1 MALTDK
7 QRGVIKGVIT
17 SAIMIYLAEKT
28 GMLL

>member
-17 SAIMIYLAEKT
+17 GAIMIYLAEKT